1 MYMHSSDTACWRKF
15 PSYYRGNL

>member
-1 MYMHSSDTACWRKF
+1 MYMHSSCTACWEEF

>member
-1 MYMHSSDTACWRKF
+1 MHSSDTACWRKF